1 MNGLMEMHWSIRYCL
16 TLVIGFATGFFLW
29 TVYIFYST
37 ELTEYGLT
45 AADEFISNYN
55 EPVAKMSTYA
65 TSKEKQSFNI
75 KKQSVF
81 HKNKVSGSQVSLYIG
96 LVTSRKYINTRGV
109 AINRTWGQ
117 LATALEY
124 YVGEGLTSNFLP
136 IVSLPGTDDSYP
148 PQKKVF
154 HMYRYMYDHYIHQYD
169 WFMRADDD
177 LYVRIPELMK
187 FLSKENPNK
196 ELYLGSPAHGR
207 PEDKERLKLDN
218 KELYCMGG
226 TGVILSRALLTKLGP
241 HLQDC
246 LKSVVVSWNEDV
258 EVGRCISHK
267 LGIQCKRS
275 SHKSNKVYNIF

>member
-1 MNGLMEMHWSIRYCL
+1 MHWSIRYCL
-16 TLVIGFATGFFLW
+16 VLVIGFTIGIFLW
-29 TVYIFYST
+29 TVYVFYST
-37 ELTEYGLT
+37 EITEYGSI
-45 AADEFISNYN
+45 AADEFMSNK
-55 EPVAKMSTYA
+55 PVIKMSTYA
-65 TSKEKQSFNI
+65 TSEKQSFKI
-75 KKQSVF
+75 KTQSVF
-81 HKNKVSGSQVSLYIG
+81 HKNKVSGSQVLLYIG
-96 LVTSRKYINTRGV
+96 LVTSNEYINTRGI

-124 YVGEGLTSNFLP
+124 YVGEGITSHSLP
-136 IVSLPGTDDSYP
+136 LVSLPGTDDSYP

-154 HMYRYMYDHYIHQYD
+154 HMYRYMYDHYIDQYD

-187 FLSKENPNK
+187 FLSKQDPNK
-196 ELYLGSPAHGR
+196 ELYLGSPARGR
-207 PEDKERLKLDN
+207 PEDRERLKLDS

-246 LKSVVVSWNEDV
+246 LKNVVVSWNEDV

-267 LGIQCKRS
+267 LGIQCKKS
-275 SHKSNKVYNIF
+275 QKSNKVYNIFLYN

>member
-1 MNGLMEMHWSIRYCL
+1 MEIHWSIRYSL
-16 TLVIGFATGFFLW
+16 NLVIGFAFGFSVW
-29 TVYIFYST
+29 TIYMVYST
-37 ELTEYGLT
+37 DNTLTTIGDGGVSRFTPE
-45 AADEFISNYN
+45 
-55 EPVAKMSTYA
+55 EPVVKLSIYTTKGKY
-65 TSKEKQSFNI
+65 SYEKL
-75 KKQSVF
+75 KQPVF

-96 LVTSRKYINTRGV
+96 LVTSHEYINTRGI
-109 AINRTWGQ
+109 AINKTWGQ

-124 YVGEGLTSNFLP
+124 YIGEGLTSHSLP

-154 HMYRYMYDHYIHQYD
+154 HMYRYMYDHYIDQYD

-187 FLSKENPNK
+187 FLSKQDPNK
-196 ELYLGSPAHGR
+196 ELYLGSPARGK
-207 PEDKERLKLDN
+207 PEDRERLKLDS

-246 LKSVVVSWNEDV
+246 LKNVVVSWNEDV

-267 LGIQCKRS
+267 LGIQCKQ
-275 SHKSNKVYNIF
+275 NKVCISK